1 LILLLRFKNRP
12 LRAGFFLLALLAGLP
27 GSQAQADTYV
37 LPDETDYQTRFEQGV
52 SYMIS
57 GNYMSAAFIF
67 EALYADAPTE
77 RIKLELARCLYFL
90 GKKARAKQ
98 LFEEALETNP
108 PLPVREKIGEFLD
121 DIAISNGKFD
131 YYFGIIRDTNPK
143 AVPSNKTFYLFGIP
157 LTYKPQFDTSPQY
170 GLSYR
175 LIGQKGLDDHNTLI
189 ASLSTYGVKFD
200 KSTFDRNAI
209 EAALAYRLNDSPR
222 IQTRFAVEEMTLAN
236 ERLYDYPSASV
247 SYATDTES
255 RLVWSNEIKSGRL
268 TYPQYAYMNGVL
280 ASYTTSVMKNVLPQ
294 LNLGVELYIDR
305 DSAAES
311 PYAYRTQQLALLGNY
326 YLTWLQ
332 AKAQFRISAS
342 KKQFDAA
349 DPFFGEIRA
358 DQRNMVS
365 LNLSRNDINVVGLV
379 PVLELSYEQT
389 NSNISFYSYKKI
401 NANMSFK
408 RAY

>member
-1 LILLLRFKNRP
+1 M
-12 LRAGFFLLALLAGLP
+12 
-27 GSQAQADTYV
+27 
-37 LPDETDYQTRFEQGV
+37 PDESDYPARFQQGMH
-52 SYMIS
+52 YLTS

-90 GKKARAKQ
+90 GNKDRAKQ
-98 LFEEALETNP
+98 LFEEVLETNP

-121 DIAISNGKFD
+121 DIATSQGRFD

-157 LTYKPQFDTSPQY
+157 LTYTPQFDTSPQY

-175 LIGQKGLDDHNTLI
+175 LIGQKALDDHNTLI

-209 EAALAYRLNDSPR
+209 EAALAYRLNDNPR
-222 IQTRFAVEEMTLAN
+222 IQTRFAFEQMTLAN
-236 ERLYDYPSASV
+236 ERLYDYPSISV

-280 ASYTTSVMKNVLPQ
+280 ASYTTSVMKNILPQ
-294 LNLGVELYIDR
+294 LNLGMEFYIDR

-332 AKAQFRISAS
+332 TKAQFRLSAS

-358 DQRNMVS
+358 DQRNLVS
-365 LNLSRNDINVVGLV
+365 LNLSRDDINVVGLV

-389 NSNISFYSYKKI
+389 NSNISFYSYKKM
-401 NANMSFK
+401 NLNVSFK
-408 RAY
+408 RSY